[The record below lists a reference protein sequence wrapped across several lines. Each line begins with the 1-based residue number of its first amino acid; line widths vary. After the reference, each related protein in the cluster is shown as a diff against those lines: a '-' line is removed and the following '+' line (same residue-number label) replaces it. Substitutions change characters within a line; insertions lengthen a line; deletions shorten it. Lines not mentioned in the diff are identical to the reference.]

1 MKGMLGLLLLD
12 GLLKPLLLW
21 LCGVEDWWLV
31 TLKAWGLT
39 GGFALLVVV
48 VAVLYARWWD
58 GK

>member
-1 MKGMLGLLLLD
+1 MEFVLGLVALD
-12 GLLKPLLLW
+12 LLLKPLGLW
-21 LCGVEDWWLV
+21 LCGIEDWWLV